1 MPKLTKERRF
11 LLKSALIYTT
21 YPAGKARKTRNS
33 LGEIRN
39 SVITKP
45 IVKRIQNWKN
55 WMKYKNENILTG
67 NQIPEKFKVIRT
79 KNPNWMYIRVNKYQS
94 LRTIKTGVVV

>member
-21 YPAGKARKTRNS
+21 YPAEKARKTRNS
-33 LGEIRN
+33 IGKIRKQ
-39 SVITKP
+39 VITKP

-55 WMKYKNENILTG
+55 WMKYEDKKILTE
-67 NQIPEKFKVIRT
+67 NQIPEKFKAITT
-79 KNPNWMYIRVNKYQS
+79 KDPKWMYIRVINTKVLEQLS
-94 LRTIKTGVVV
+94 KV